1 MIYTSSN
8 RVTQPSDNL
17 KVMLNGNDIEKVNE
31 FKFLGIYFDEHLSW
45 KSHMNKLLSKIHR
58 NLGVARKIS
67 CFLNRKSLINMYH
80 SMIMSHIRYGITV
93 WHHGQVALRKK
104 IQACANKFLRMICY
118 KNYRESVKPLMRE
131 LKMLSVNQIHHLEVA
146 KIMAKVKLGMIPE
159 PFSDILENQTRLST
173 IVTRRA
179 STYYQRLTTLEKCK
193 QAISYFGPFVWNSI
207 PVDIKSEQNLFTVS
221 NSLDFDD
228 KKSSLKKFSKRMKRY
243 ALENVIFA

>member
-31 FKFLGIYFDEHLSW
+31 FKFLGIYFDEHLLW
-45 KSHMNKLLSKIHR
+45 KPHMNKLLSKIHR
-58 NLGVARKIS
+58 NLGVVRKIS
-67 CFLNRKSLINMYH
+67 CFLSRKPLIQMYH

-104 IQACANKFLRMICY
+104 IQACANKFLRMIY
-118 KNYRESVKPLMRE
+118 FKKYRESVKPLMHE

-146 KIMAKVKLGMIPE
+146 KIMAKTKLGMIPE
-159 PFSDILENQTRLST
+159 PFNDILDNQTRLST

-179 STYYQRLTTLEKCK
+179 ST
-193 QAISYFGPFVWNSI
+193 
-207 PVDIKSEQNLFTVS
+207 
-221 NSLDFDD
+221 
-228 KKSSLKKFSKRMKRY
+228 
-243 ALENVIFA
+243 